1 MVKGLQKCLTFIGE
15 ASHAFPLKKKKKN
28 IMYLAALDL
37 SCGTGD
43 LLCCRTQNLEL
54 WHADS
59 SLQHV

>member
-1 MVKGLQKCLTFIGE
+1 MLNLYRGSITFL
-15 ASHAFPLKKKKKN
+15 SFKKKKKKN